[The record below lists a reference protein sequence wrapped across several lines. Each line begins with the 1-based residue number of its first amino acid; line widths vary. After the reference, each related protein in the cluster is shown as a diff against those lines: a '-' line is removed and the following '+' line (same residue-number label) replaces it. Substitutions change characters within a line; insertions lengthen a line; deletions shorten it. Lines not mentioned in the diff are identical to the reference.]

1 MLKCIIVAV
10 LACPLFASAATLDPD
25 SVFAAKIEHRAIDV
39 HLSADAVRC
48 GLRTAEWGSKTF
60 NAIYAGA
67 IADAAEMFPRDKAGV
82 HVAYA
87 RHELE
92 AAINRGGKGR
102 DSDVCDFLA
111 RSGTIDALEEQ
122 VRKQTGD

>member
-1 MLKCIIVAV
+1 MLKCIIVAL
-10 LACPLFASAATLDPD
+10 LAWPLFASAATLDPD
-25 SVFAAKIEHRAIDV
+25 SVFAARIEHRAIDV

-67 IADAAEMFPRDKAGV
+67 IVDAAEMFPRDKAGV

-87 RHELE
+87 KHELE
-92 AAINRGGKGR
+92 AAISRGNGR
-102 DSDVCDFLA
+102 DPDVCDFLR
-111 RSGTIDALEEQ
+111 RSGTIDALDEQ
-122 VRKQTGD
+122 VKKQMGG